1 MRIRRVAWMPF
12 RLPFATTFA
21 TARGMA
27 AAREGL
33 LLRLESTDGLAGL
46 GEASPLPAFGGGTV
60 GDARALLRKLGPALA
75 GTQIEQAE
83 AVLAAVG
90 KHRPGAAAVA
100 CAVDTALLDLNGRS
114 AGRPVA
120 ALLGGRPGR
129 AVPVNATIGQPD
141 TDAAAAAAAH
151 AIAKGFRCVKLKVGL
166 AGSVEAERARIAQVR
181 RAIGQH
187 TTLRLDANGAWGPD
201 LAIEVLRA
209 VERYGIEFVEQPVP
223 ADDLEGLARVRA
235 GCGVPVAA
243 DEAACTPEQARCI
256 VAAGAADIL
265 IVKPMA
271 AGGLRAGRT
280 IIELAAK
287 AGLRALVSTTI
298 DSGVGVAAALHLA
311 AVLPDPPPACG
322 LATAVLLDGDLI
334 RPRLLPQ
341 DGTMQVPA
349 TPGLGVALDPAQLAC
364 FGGVWEEVVAG

>member
-1 MRIRRVAWMPF
+1 MRICRVAWMPF

-33 LLRLESTDGLAGL
+33 LLRLESTDGLEGL

-60 GDARALLRKLGPALA
+60 EDVRALLHELAPALV
-75 GTQIEQAE
+75 GVEVEQAE
-83 AVLAAVG
+83 AVLETLDM
-90 KHRPGAAAVA
+90 HRPGAAAVA
-100 CAVDTALLDLNGRS
+100 CAVDTALLDLSGRS

-120 ALLGGRPGR
+120 ALLGGQPGR
-129 AVPVNATIGQPD
+129 AIPVNATIGWPD
-141 TDAAAAAAAH
+141 AGAAADAAVR
-151 AIAKGFRCVKLKVGL
+151 AIAEGFRCVKLKVGL

-181 RAIGQH
+181 RAIGPQAA
-187 TTLRLDANGAWGPD
+187 LRLDANGAWSPD

-209 VERYGIEFVEQPVP
+209 VEAYGIEFVEQPVP

-235 GCGVPVAA
+235 GCRVPVAA
-243 DEAACTPEQARCI
+243 DEAACTPEQARRV

-280 IIELAAK
+280 IIALAAE
-287 AGLRALVSTTI
+287 AGLRALVTTTI

-322 LATAVLLDGDLI
+322 LATAMLLDGDLI
-334 RPRLLPQ
+334 RPRPFPQ
-341 DGTMQVPA
+341 DGTMRVPA
-349 TPGLGVALDPAQLAC
+349 TPGLGVALDPARPAC
-364 FGGVWEEVVAG
+364 CGSAWEEVGAG